1 MRLIVPAKYKKFTSK
16 RQTAKIF
23 NVELPIGKKL
33 FVSLE
38 LYKEKRF
45 YRTFLVYQ
53 EIYSLAFIL
62 YRFFV

>member
-1 MRLIVPAKYKKFTSK
+1 MPAKYKKFTSK

-38 LYKEKRF
+38 LYKEK
-45 YRTFLVYQ
+45 
-53 EIYSLAFIL
+53 
-62 YRFFV
+62 

>member
-1 MRLIVPAKYKKFTSK
+1 MRLIVPTKYKKFTSK
-16 RQTAKIF
+16 RQAAKIF
-23 NVELPIGKKL
+23 DAELPICKKL

-38 LYKEKRF
+38 LYKGKRF
-45 YRTFLVYQ
+45 YRTFPVHQ